1 MIKTLLLVSILSGLF
16 TVSCNDPDKVS
27 LNHDEFLK
35 CWTYSYEESE
45 GTDVLLFR
53 PCDFKEFPASRYR
66 DRFTLYKTT
75 EATYLQLGLA
85 DGHYTVPG
93 TWNYND
99 ETKLL
104 TIKNSSGD
112 TIYNYLVNKI
122 ESDQLILKSN

>member
-1 MIKTLLLVSILSGLF
+1 MKKSLLFICIIPGLF
-16 TVSCNDPDKVS
+16 TISCNDPDKVS

-35 CWTYSYEESE
+35 CWTYSYEESA
-45 GTDVLLFR
+45 GGDDLLFR

-66 DRFTLYKTT
+66 DRFTLYETT

-99 ETKLL
+99 EAKLL
-104 TIKNSSGD
+104 TILNTSGD
-112 TIYNYLVNKI
+112 TVYHYHVHKI
-122 ESDQLILKSN
+122 ETDKLILKED